1 MRSKFFLPLL
11 NKIIK
16 NVNKAETY
24 LDTHTL
30 PGLQGK
36 SILSVGRIY
45 LKGLQNGDLV
55 DRAAAVS
62 FNLFTTLFPFLLFTF
77 SIIPYIPIANFQEQI
92 ISMLIEFLPPAIWDI
107 LKDTIYYIV
116 DKKHGSI
123 LSISIIITL
132 YLGSNGINCLL
143 RAFTKTPSRT
153 LQSGFVP
160 LKPFQRRLI
169 SIFYILYI
177 GFLVILSIV
186 IFGGSTRLIN
196 YISVHHGISKFLRIL
211 ISIGSQ
217 LIPILILL
225 IAISTLY
232 RAVIKQRKGFPFFS
246 IGGII
251 TTILLLLTTKLFQIY
266 IDNFTHYNILY
277 GSLGTI
283 LILTFYIYLN
293 SLFLLTGFDLNASIY
308 AAAEIRAKSQ

>member
-1 MRSKFFLPLL
+1 MQNKFFLPYLR
-11 NKIIK
+11 KIRKRI
-16 NVNKAETY
+16 NKAETF
-24 LDTHTL
+24 LQAHTF

-45 LKGLQNGDLV
+45 IKGLQNGDLV

-62 FNLFTTLFPFLLFTF
+62 FNLFTTLFPLLLFAF
-77 SIIPYIPIANFQEQI
+77 SIIPYIPIANFQEKI
-92 ISMLIEFLPPAIWDI
+92 ILLLTDILPPAIWDI
-107 LKDTIYYIV
+107 IKDTIYYIV
-116 DKKHGSI
+116 DMKHGNI

-143 RAFTKTPSRT
+143 RAFTKTPSRK

-160 LKPFQRRLI
+160 FTPFQRRLI

-177 GFLVILSIV
+177 GFLVILSIT
-186 IFGGSTRLIN
+186 IYGGYAKVIN
-196 YISVHHGISKFLRIL
+196 YISVHHGITKFLRLL
-211 ISIGSQ
+211 ISIGGQ
-217 LIPILILL
+217 LIPTLILL

-232 RAVIKQRKGFPFFS
+232 RAVIKQRRGFPFFS

-251 TTILLLLTTKLFQIY
+251 TTVLLLLTTKLFQLY
-266 IDNFTHYNILY
+266 IDNFTRYNILY

-293 SLFLLTGFDLNASIY
+293 SLFLLAGFDLNASIY
-308 AAAEIRAKSQ
+308 AAAEIRTES

>member
-1 MRSKFFLPLL
+1 MQSKFFLPFS
-11 NKIIK
+11 NKIRK
-16 NVNKAETY
+16 QVNKAETF
-24 LDTHTL
+24 LQSHTL

-36 SILSVGRIY
+36 SILSVGKIY

-62 FNLFTTLFPFLLFTF
+62 FNLFTTLFPLLLFAF
-77 SIIPYIPIANFQEQI
+77 SIIPYIPIANFQEKI
-92 ISMLIEFLPPAIWDI
+92 ITLLINVLPPAIWDI
-107 LKDTIYYIV
+107 IKDTIYFIV
-116 DKKHGSI
+116 DKKHGNI

-160 LKPFQRRLI
+160 FTPFQRRLI

-177 GFLVILSIV
+177 GFLLILSIT
-186 IFGGSTRLIN
+186 IFGGSARIIK
-196 YISVHHGISKFLRIL
+196 YISVHHGITKFLRIL
-211 ISIGSQ
+211 ISIGSK
-217 LIPILILL
+217 LIPILIVL

-251 TTILLLLTTKLFQIY
+251 TTVLLLLTTKLFQIY
-266 IDNFTHYNILY
+266 IDNFTRYNILY

-308 AAAEIRAKSQ
+308 AAAKIRANN